1 MSSCRFCEIK
11 IFLQLDTAGGNVKI
25 PTPPSTS
32 YLFHDVVLLN
42 LLVSPRVFKS
52 RSIRLIASSLL
63 SPCQNN
69 GTYVLKLHISP
80 SAFILTKAGDYNSRD
95 LQGSTGVVT
104 LLLPSTRPQIF
115 TYTVQLYSVEG
126 AQHSFVSCLERKI
139 HVPGPWLEEYQEG
152 PAIEHPIRKIRPRG
166 QLL

>member
-1 MSSCRFCEIK
+1 M
-11 IFLQLDTAGGNVKI
+11 
-25 PTPPSTS
+25 
-32 YLFHDVVLLN
+32 LFYWICLSV
-42 LLVSPRVFKS
+42 RGFFKS
-52 RSIRLIASSLL
+52 RSIRLIAFSLL

-80 SAFILTKAGDYNSRD
+80 SAFILNKADDYNSRD

-104 LLLPSTRPQIF
+104 LLLPSTRTQIF

-166 QLL
+166 QLLWKKACLRQRGFQVVN